1 MLARRLLILAI
12 VLLLVS
18 AVAASL
24 APRQV
29 APALPPSPD
38 TLPVGDTVVREIP
51 AADGANTQV
60 EVHRGQ
66 LLDLE
71 VQGDVLDTVLLEQLD
86 RLDGITP
93 ESPAHFNVLIDAPA
107 GYSPI
112 RLVDADRRIGAIQI
126 TE

>member
-38 TLPVGDTVVREIP
+38 TLPAGSTVTRSIP
-51 AADGANTQV
+51 AADGSDTQV
-60 EVHRGQ
+60 KVQRGQ
-66 LLDLE
+66 VLDLE

-93 ESPAHFNVLIDAPA
+93 ESPARFDMLIEAPA
-107 GYSPI
+107 GYYPI

-126 TE
+126 TD